1 VTSAEMAP
9 RRVDRRQY
17 QCLRLLSI
25 PFDADVRPVKYRMQ
39 GLFASTQ
46 AIREHLGTPF
56 RFAPH
61 APSYALRR
69 VLAIGGLRSCN
80 NQSSAI
86 DNRSAQSI
94 VGYRMDPAS
103 GNPSVIGFANQS
115 VNLPRSFIIA
125 RVFARERSPDV
136 PAVPRR

>member
-1 VTSAEMAP
+1 MSSAFVDP
-9 RRVDRRQY
+9 IRCRRSTRKIQDAGIVR
-17 QCLRLLSI
+17 
-25 PFDADVRPVKYRMQ
+25 FDAGNPR
-39 GLFASTQ
+39 
-46 AIREHLGTPF
+46 TPGDAF
-56 RFAPH
+56 SLCSSC